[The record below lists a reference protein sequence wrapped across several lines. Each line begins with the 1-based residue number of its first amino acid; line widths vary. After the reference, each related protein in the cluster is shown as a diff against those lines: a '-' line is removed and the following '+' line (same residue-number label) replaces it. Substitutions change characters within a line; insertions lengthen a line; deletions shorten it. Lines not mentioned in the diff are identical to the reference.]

1 MTKLHQLH
9 ELGQSTW
16 LNYMRRTFIQSG
28 GFRECLADGI
38 QGVTANAAVF
48 EETISNYNDYDKQI
62 HSEVMA
68 GTPTTRIQEAL
79 MVDDVQRAADLLHPI
94 YESSDGL
101 DGFASI
107 ELDPSLTDEQVCAV
121 ATARRLLAGI
131 DRGNVMVE
139 VPATRQGIAALE
151 TLTADGVSLNITHIF
166 SISVFERVAQAYIT
180 GLETYFETHSVWR
193 TAPTAV
199 ASFSLAS
206 IDRAVDEKLAAMN
219 RPSLMGKTGIAM
231 GRRLYARFQAI
242 FSGPRWQR
250 LAARGARVL
259 RPKWTRIT
267 PYDARY
273 ADTYYA
279 DALIGP
285 QTVLTFTPPVLDA
298 FLDHGSVA
306 LTAAEDLAGATV
318 HLLQIEKL
326 GLDLEALMEEVQQ
339 AHLDASDKQYQSL
352 IQSVIRRLYVDTPR
366 GGIVV

>member
-1 MTKLHQLH
+1 MNKLQQLH

-16 LNYMRRTFIQSG
+16 LNYMRRAFIQSG
-28 GFRECLADGI
+28 GLREWLAVGI

-48 EETISNYNDYDKQI
+48 EETISNYDDYDKQI
-62 HSEVMA
+62 RSEVLA

-107 ELDPSLTDEQVCAV
+107 ELDPSLTGEQVCAV
-121 ATARRLLAGI
+121 ATARRLLTGI

-139 VPATRQGIAALE
+139 MPATRQGIAALQ
-151 TLTADGVSLNITHIF
+151 TLTADGVSLNITHVF
-166 SISVFERVAQAYIT
+166 SISVFERAAQAYIA
-180 GLETYFETHSVWR
+180 GLETYFETHSSWR

-199 ASFSLAS
+199 ASFSLAA
-206 IDRAVDEKLAAMN
+206 IDRVVDEKLAARD
-219 RPSLMGKTGIAM
+219 RPDLMGKTGIAM
-231 GRRLYARFQAI
+231 ARMLYTRFEEI

-273 ADTYYA
+273 ADTLYA

-285 QTVLTFTPPVLDA
+285 HTVLTFTPAMLDA
-298 FLDHGSVA
+298 FLDHGSVG
-306 LTAAEDLAGATV
+306 LTVNEDRAGAAV
-318 HLLQIEKL
+318 HLQQIEKL

-352 IQSVIRRLYVDTPR
+352 IQNVIRRLYVDAPR
-366 GGIVV
+366 DAIAV